1 MQALL
6 LLRNYAFWLPSWC
19 FRQPR
24 ISNPDIMPLFAF
36 LISCSIIVLYCC
48 FTAYDPTFSPLFLF
62 LKESSASVLKNM
74 RKPKWGGGDIPR
86 SFHKN
91 SRAFKNEWISGLLD
105 LFLFSATPPAF
116 SQFIFSATPLAF
128 SQLYMIIHSCLN
140 VLFSSTRWP
149 PLEL

>member
-1 MQALL
+1 
-6 LLRNYAFWLPSWC
+6 
-19 FRQPR
+19 
-24 ISNPDIMPLFAF
+24 MPLFAF

-74 RKPKWGGGDIPR
+74 RKPKWGGGDLPR

-116 SQFIFSATPLAF
+116 SQFIFSATPPAF
-128 SQLYMIIHSCLN
+128 SQFI
-140 VLFSSTRWP
+140 
-149 PLEL
+149 